1 MTKKLCFKELISK
14 VSHTQRDIH
23 NPHCEEAIVHL
34 LQLHPVW

>member
-14 VSHTQRDIH
+14 VSHTETFTI
-23 NPHCEEAIVHL
+23 PHCEEAIVHL